1 MIRVGVVG
9 IGGYGGRLIER
20 IRRVSDQAG
29 VRVGAAAD
37 TRLADLPEAAATS
50 AFDLAGY
57 DAFPQRF
64 AWD

>member
-1 MIRVGVVG
+1 MIRVRVVG
-9 IGGYGGRLIER
+9 FGGCGGRLIEL

-37 TRLADLPEAAATS
+37 TRLADLPEEAATS
-50 AFDLAGY
+50 PFDLARY